1 MLVTDK
7 SPLLLERMTKLDD
20 ILGKRFDKIL
30 ALVEQRLQNKMYRSH
45 CDAVFV
51 LHCSA
56 LQAQILTLAP
66 PLHLC
71 FQRT

>member
-1 MLVTDK
+1 MLVDDI
-7 SPLLLERMTKLDD
+7 SPLLRERMTKLDD
-20 ILGKRFDKIL
+20 ILRKSVDQTL
-30 ALVEQRLQNKMYRSH
+30 ALVEKRLQNNMHQSH

-56 LQAQILTLAP
+56 LQDIILTLAP